1 LNSIHEEA
9 VTPSERTMSEV
20 FYSSNGGSDEGDSE
34 YFGFGKENDD
44 DQETTLM
51 IEETR
56 DR

>member
-1 LNSIHEEA
+1 
-9 VTPSERTMSEV
+9 MSEV